1 MATGSNRYEFTPA
14 TYSTVGVPG
23 FAHGNP
29 LAEAIVPLPTDTSL
43 FDALSKKPIGDFI
56 NQPPSIQDAIAQL
69 HTLTYAHY
77 PRPEAILLGG
87 RINSI
92 IYNLLSQKNPF
103 HPSRFNR
110 LASISQSNFGN
121 PISRGQPSPMLFV
134 VGDSGMGKTT
144 LIRGILNLI
153 PSVITHS
160 SYRDIPFSQLQ
171 VPVLTVDAPQG
182 GAISGLCLALAEQLD
197 GILQLSDGLSYRKSL
212 HRQSIES
219 QKVILSRAMAS
230 HCVSI
235 IHIDDLQRISERGPG
250 AQSEAAATI
259 IGLANSVGALLLVS
273 GTHEARAI
281 FEKSFE
287 ADRRAMSLGA
297 FELNAPQDIND
308 PFYRALLNFLFS
320 RQLQNHK
327 TVLTEDLVETILNL
341 TAGNT
346 SITLSLYVACQE
358 ACLYHDMA
366 MDAALFRRI
375 RNEQFAPLVPELER
389 MNLRRRRTASRSAR
403 GSR

>member
-1 MATGSNRYEFTPA
+1 MATGSSRVEFTPA
-14 TYSTVGVPG
+14 TYSTTGVPA

-29 LAEAIVPLPTDTSL
+29 LAEAISPLPTGSGL
-43 FDALSKKPIGDFI
+43 FDALYRAPVGEFTKAPS
-56 NQPPSIQDAIAQL
+56 SIQDAVAQL

-77 PRPEAILLGG
+77 PRPEAIALSG
-87 RINSI
+87 RINSA
-92 IYNLLSQKNPF
+92 IYNLISQKTPF
-103 HPSRFNR
+103 HPRNYSY
-110 LASISQSNFGN
+110 LASISASNFGA

-144 LIRGILNLI
+144 LIRGILRLF
-153 PSVITHS
+153 PTVIAHS
-160 SYRDIPFSQLQ
+160 HYGETPFSQLQ

-197 GILQLSDGLSYRKSL
+197 GILQLSDATGYRKSL

-230 HCVSI
+230 HNVSI

-259 IGLANSVGALLLVS
+259 IGLANSVGALLMVS
-273 GTHEARAI
+273 GTSDARAI

-287 ADRRAMSLGA
+287 AGRRAMSLGA
-297 FELNAPQDIND
+297 FELNAPQDITD
-308 PFYRALLNFLFS
+308 RFYRELLNFLFR
-320 RQLQNHK
+320 RQLQNQK
-327 TVLTEDLVETILNL
+327 SVLTEALAGTLLNL

-346 SITLSLYVACQE
+346 AITLSLYVACQE
-358 ACLYHDMA
+358 ACLYHDLA
-366 MDAALFRRI
+366 LDATLFRRI
-375 RNEQFAPLVPELER
+375 RDEQFAPLVPALEE
-389 MNLRRRRTASRSAR
+389 MNQRRLRVSSRNVKGTR
-403 GSR
+403 